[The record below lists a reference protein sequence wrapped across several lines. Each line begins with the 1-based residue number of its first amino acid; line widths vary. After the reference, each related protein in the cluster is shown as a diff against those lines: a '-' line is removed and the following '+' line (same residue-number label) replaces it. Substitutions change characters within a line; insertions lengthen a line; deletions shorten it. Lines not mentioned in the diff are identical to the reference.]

1 VTPARLLVELELLAA
16 RVGVVVR
23 TEALGGE
30 LLEGKGGLC
39 WVRGAP
45 LVVMDAG
52 LALIDRIG
60 VLAGALAH
68 FELDKVYVAPAIRQ
82 IIELVREEGSAGRV
96 RAWPSRTSPRPARVR
111 SKSNR
116 RRR

>member
-1 VTPARLLVELELLAA
+1 
-16 RVGVVVR
+16 VGVVVR
-23 TEALGGE
+23 TEAFRGE

-68 FELDKVYVAPAIRQ
+68 FEIDKVYVAPAIRQ
-82 IIELVREEGSAGRV
+82 IIEIVREEGSAGRV
-96 RAWPSRTSPRPARVR
+96 RASPSGPSPARVR